1 MPPGIPAEP
10 ARLCLLGSL
19 PPAEV
24 AHPPRVRV
32 VGRIAAL
39 LPEVSLAVLVDTT
52 DAAPAAVLI
61 DLSSPV
67 LRGGRAPPRLKDRIM
82 VTGQVT
88 RPIQEPITTPAAL
101 QVPLPV
107 PIQRPLDLDTVVQV
121 ERFEPCEDLD
131 MEQWRAAVRAVQQ
144 QQQQQQRVVHR
155 GGSGSASSH

>member
-1 MPPGIPAEP
+1 MPPGIPNEP

-24 AHPPRVRV
+24 AHPPRVRL
-32 VGRIAAL
+32 VGRVAAL

-52 DAAPAAVLI
+52 EPAAAVLI

-88 RPIQEPITTPAAL
+88 RPAEPITTPPAL

-107 PIQRPLDLDTVVQV
+107 PITRPLDLDTVIQV

-131 MEQWRAAVRAVQQ
+131 MEQWRAAVRAVQRQ
-144 QQQQQQRVVHR
+144 VVHR
-155 GGSGSASSH
+155 GTSGRDIA